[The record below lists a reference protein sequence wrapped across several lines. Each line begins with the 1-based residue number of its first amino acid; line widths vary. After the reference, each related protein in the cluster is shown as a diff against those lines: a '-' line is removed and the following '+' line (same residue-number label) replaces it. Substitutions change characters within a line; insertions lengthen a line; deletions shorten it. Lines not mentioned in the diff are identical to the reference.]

1 MGEFI
6 GNSTVNTSIT
16 TNRLVFGSNST
27 VTMFSANASGLYANN
42 TLIAN
47 SVGPYGKTESSLNVN
62 NAVTSGTANAIAGGQ
77 IVPSGSRVIFQQSA
91 APTGYT
97 KVTANND
104 YAMRIV
110 SGSVVN
116 KTDGVSFSTAFASQS
131 VTGTISSTTATN
143 QATTASGTI
152 ANTIATNQ
160 ATTQG
165 GSVSSTTATN
175 QAATQGGSVGA
186 TTLTTAQIPSHTH
199 SSAVSDPGHAHNAAM
214 SGPGVVRAFPAS
226 SIMGSSGGIAGYQG
240 FITGSGTG
248 ISVSTTGG
256 GSGGSHDHTFS
267 GSSHNHTQDAHGHT
281 FTGSSHNH
289 TQDAHGHTFTGSS
302 HNHTQDTHG
311 HSFTGS
317 SHNHTQDSHGHSF
330 TGTSIN
336 LAVNYLDFILATAD

>member
-289 TQDAHGHTFTGSS
+289 TQD
-302 HNHTQDTHG
+302 THG